1 MRQDESREGAT
12 NVTPRHRWVS
22 ALLSILIAL
31 SVVLHLGQ
39 AVPAHADRSTLPA
52 VMSSHSDA
60 PCDSG
65 QHSKVAHCNV
75 ITACSL
81 YASLEAS
88 PQIFIADR
96 AHSLPSADAV
106 HVCWS
111 ATPQLQ
117 PPQYS
122 LPI

>member
-1 MRQDESREGAT
+1 MCHGESKEGT
-12 NVTPRHRWVS
+12 MIVTPRQRWVS

-31 SVVLHLGQ
+31 SVVFHLGQ
-39 AVPAHADRSTLPA
+39 AVPAHADMGRLAA
-52 VMSSHSDA
+52 VMSSQSES

-65 QHSKVAHCNV
+65 QHFKAAHCSV

-81 YASLEAS
+81 YAPLEAS
-88 PQIFIADR
+88 PEMFIADR

-106 HVCWS
+106 RVCWS

-122 LPI
+122 HPI